1 MVNASLGR
9 GSNSRRQRACSP
21 NKRYVKTWDLD
32 TMLWRPSDLA
42 LKPFADDYYPP
53 VQTGIDRSS
62 SRQARN
68 MQGIPEQSGL
78 RILVFQ
84 CGVLEHVAS
93 LPLEIQQTVFEDRR
107 PWLTSKDLGI
117 NFK

>member
-1 MVNASLGR
+1 M
-9 GSNSRRQRACSP
+9 
-21 NKRYVKTWDLD
+21 
-32 TMLWRPSDLA
+32 
-42 LKPFADDYYPP
+42 
-53 VQTGIDRSS
+53 
-62 SRQARN
+62 QA
-68 MQGIPEQSGL
+68 IPEQSVL

-107 PWLTSKDLGI
+107 PWLTLKDLGI